1 MTMVEVDLGG
11 EEFGPDDVL
20 DLVEPAPETPLLI
33 GNDERRMHVRA
44 YNYWVSLLKDR
55 PYPSVAELDPAA
67 VDDFSRH
74 SVLLDFTE
82 DREVPR
88 IAYVGEELKDECG
101 YDRRMAT
108 IADVPPRSLLSRL
121 TDHYFQIIANRAP
134 IGFEAEFVSQRGN
147 NTLYRGILMP
157 LSSNG
162 ETIDFIYGVINWKE
176 LADAET
182 AAELVLEM
190 RQAVPAAERPQTLS
204 PIWADGPGADDLS
217 FDPDAE
223 EDDQPAAGTPL
234 PDDASLYDRLAV
246 ARDSAEQVR
255 GADARSR
262 AALYAALGQA
272 HDFRLAAAVDPDAY
286 AEILADAGI
295 VVQPRAPMTPVVKL
309 IFGADHDKTRLTE
322 YAAVLGHAARIAIP
336 SGGLPALIEQS
347 TGGIKGIVSAERAW
361 RKATAAPSATP
372 GKVERARRQLRTAP
386 AVAHLAPD
394 VVLNATEGEF
404 VLLVARRDG
413 DQGLAVIDAVDAR
426 PTLVDQAVRAL
437 AACRSRAH
445 GS

>member
-1 MTMVEVDLGG
+1 MVEVDLGG

-20 DLVEPAPETPLLI
+20 DLVEPALETPLLI

-82 DREVPR
+82 DREMPR
-88 IAYVGEELKDECG
+88 IAYVGEELKEECD

-121 TDHYFQIIANRAP
+121 TDHFFQIIANRAP

-176 LADAET
+176 LADPET

-190 RQAVPAAERPQTLS
+190 RQSVPAPERPQTLS

-217 FDPDAE
+217 FASDAD
-223 EDDQPAAGTPL
+223 EDGPTQSPSL
-234 PDDASLYDRLAV
+234 PDDADLYDRLAA

-262 AALYAALGQA
+262 AALYSALGQA
-272 HDFRLAAAVDPDAY
+272 HDFRLAAAADPDAY

-309 IFGADHDKTRLTE
+309 IFGVDHDKTRLTE
-322 YAAVLGHAARIAIP
+322 YAAVLSHAARVATP
-336 SGGLPALIEQS
+336 SGGLPALIERT
-347 TGGIKGIVSAERAW
+347 TGGIKALVSAERAH
-361 RKATAAPSATP
+361 RKATAAPAKTP
-372 GKVERARRQLRTAP
+372 GKVERARRQLRAAP

-394 VVLNATEGEF
+394 VAIAVPDGEF

-413 DQGLAVIDAVDAR
+413 DQGLAVIDAVDVR
-426 PTLVDQAVRAL
+426 QTLVDQAVQAL
-437 AACRSRAH
+437 AACRSRTH